1 MDDDTLRALQSNYV
15 KVTGGLQQP
24 AQTQKSASTE
34 KKREGWM
41 NFIPMATSIL
51 GGIGG
56 SFLAPGLGTAA
67 GGAAGG
73 ALGEWLT
80 QKLSGEKQDLGKVG
94 VEGAFGALGGV
105 GKGIKAIGA
114 AGKAVRAGEGAAKAT
129 KILRYGAP
137 AATNVAEATAKGGA
151 RGWVSDKLLKA
162 ADNTAL
168 RASQLS
174 GKKEALKGF
183 DKRFGEDLGTY
194 LRKNNLIG
202 KTGKDVEA
210 GVIAPLN
217 SKYGDLVGGIKR
229 DITSSDVLANN
240 QKELQKLIDS
250 SSSAGNKLSD
260 DVFKE
265 LDDIFKKNGDKISPA
280 KLNEIK
286 SEFQKNARNAY
297 KLGANAKPGVD
308 EKVAQFLKK
317 TLQGVSGSDELAKT
331 GQSLDKGY
339 KAADLLA
346 SAEQNGRG
354 TLSLGLTDLLAAGAG
369 GIPGGVPGAVAA
381 VGAKRAINSP
391 KVQSFIANKLASSGE
406 KIAGTAAPK
415 LASTGA
421 KQTAIDMAKAQA
433 VPRVVGAA
441 ASADMPT
448 DTAAPTSD
456 LNPNSP
462 FNPSS
467 PNYNPNLVD
476 PNAAG
481 DPYSLGSVMGA
492 QESQYSLEAMQADIM
507 RDPDNA
513 DQYAK
518 IYELMNPQG
527 ATADPLSATAQ
538 KQVATAQSGMDSLA
552 TLESII
558 NEGGV
563 PAGTVVPGRDAL
575 GGLGARVLGT
585 ASYDAAV
592 NNVADAIIR
601 MRTGAA
607 ATEQEMKTFRAQLPQ
622 AGDSPEV
629 IQQKLATVRSY
640 LQPLAQPGGGGS
652 TTIEDLMAA
661 QQ

>member
-1 MDDDTLRALQSNYV
+1 MDDDTLRALQTNYM
-15 KVTGGLQQP
+15 KATGGLQQP
-24 AQTQKSASTE
+24 VAQPQKAASTE

-41 NFIPMATSIL
+41 NFIPLATSI
-51 GGIGG
+51 IGG
-56 SFLAPGLGTAA
+56 VGGTLLAPGLGTAA

-80 QKLSGEKQDLGKVG
+80 QKLSGEKEDLGKVG
-94 VEGAFGALGGV
+94 VEGAFGALGGI
-105 GKGIKAIGA
+105 GKGVQAIKGA
-114 AGKAVRAGEGAAKAT
+114 TTAARAGKGAKESLQ
-129 KILRYGAP
+129 ILREGAP
-137 AATNVAEATAKGGA
+137 AVAGATASKGGA
-151 RGWVSDKLLKA
+151 KGWISDKLLKA

-202 KTGKDVEA
+202 KTGKEVEE

-217 SKYGDLVGGIKR
+217 KQYGDLVGGIKR
-229 DITSSDVLANN
+229 DITASDVLANN

-250 SSSAGNKLSD
+250 SSSAGSKLSD

-317 TLQGVSGSDELAKT
+317 TLQGVSGSNDLAKT
-331 GQSLDKGY
+331 GKNLDKGY

-391 KVQSFIANKLASSGE
+391 KVQSFIANKLAGAGE
-406 KIAGTAAPK
+406 KIAGTAVPK
-415 LASTGA
+415 AVEAGNAGS
-421 KQTAIDMAKAQA
+421 KQVAMGMLKAQA

-441 ASADMPT
+441 
-448 DTAAPTSD
+448 
-456 LNPNSP
+456 
-462 FNPSS
+462 
-467 PNYNPNLVD
+467 
-476 PNAAG
+476 
-481 DPYSLGSVMGA
+481 
-492 QESQYSLEAMQADIM
+492 
-507 RDPDNA
+507 
-513 DQYAK
+513 
-518 IYELMNPQG
+518 
-527 ATADPLSATAQ
+527 
-538 KQVATAQSGMDSLA
+538 
-552 TLESII
+552 
-558 NEGGV
+558 
-563 PAGTVVPGRDAL
+563 
-575 GGLGARVLGT
+575 
-585 ASYDAAV
+585 
-592 NNVADAIIR
+592 
-601 MRTGAA
+601 
-607 ATEQEMKTFRAQLPQ
+607 
-622 AGDSPEV
+622 
-629 IQQKLATVRSY
+629 
-640 LQPLAQPGGGGS
+640 
-652 TTIEDLMAA
+652 
-661 QQ
+661 